1 MKIFIDESGQTGCI
15 TLSKNNE
22 LSFLQQPTFVNG
34 CVCVKTNEDEK
45 TLINKYKEFKEI
57 FNFESEI
64 KGTDLLT
71 RENNAAL
78 EYFIDNILNSYNF
91 IINFYDKKFYLS
103 SLIGLSVCGVL
114 AIYNETALYYSCI
127 SSLSFQDDDF
137 FIEYLNFIDDIN
149 VENLE
154 KYLKFL
160 KNYSYKYIS
169 YEQNMVA
176 NFASII
182 LDRNELT
189 LFVDDF
195 MCKGWYEDAT
205 KVNVINL
212 NSLSETIMFIK
223 EKFNIN
229 NSECLVFHDHIEEF
243 EDLIKLELGVFN
255 VNIQFE
261 ESAGNTLIE
270 IADNVSSIFA
280 HAFNK
285 VKKTKFQNC
294 MFDQNNFWNCN
305 LLSKIINKIGKSNIK
320 YTIPIPDWAA
330 ILSVT
335 DMFSDANANNKNMFI
350 FNYYYHMYSNEIYEE
365 LSSIDSTDAEELDKI
380 KK

>member
-15 TLSKNNE
+15 TLSRNNK

-34 CVCVKTNEDEK
+34 CVCAKTEDDEK
-45 TLINKYKEFKEI
+45 SLIKKYLEFKKM
-57 FNFESEI
+57 FNFNGEI

-71 RENNAAL
+71 RENNEAL
-78 EYFIDNILNSYNF
+78 DYFINNILNSNNF
-91 IINFYDKKFYLS
+91 IINFYDKKFYIA
-103 SLIGLSVCGVL
+103 SLIGMSVCGTF
-114 AIYNETALYYSCI
+114 ARYTHTELYYSCI

-137 FIEYLNFIDDIN
+137 FIEYLNFIENIN

-154 KYLKFL
+154 KYLIFL
-160 KNYSYKYIS
+160 KNYSYKYIP

-176 NFASII
+176 NIASII
-182 LDRNELT
+182 LDRKELN
-189 LFVDDF
+189 LFVNDF
-195 MCKGWYEDAT
+195 MCKGWYEDST

-212 NSLSETIMFIK
+212 NSLSEIIMFIK
-223 EKFNIN
+223 EKFDIS
-229 NSECLVFHDHIEEF
+229 NSEYLVYHDHIDEF
-243 EDLIKLELGVFN
+243 EELIKLELAAFN

-261 ESAGNTLIE
+261 ESDGNILME
-270 IADNVSSIFA
+270 IADNISSIFA

-285 VKKTKFQNC
+285 VKNTRFQKC
-294 MFDQNNFWNCN
+294 MFDENNSWNCN
-305 LLSKIINKIGKSNIK
+305 LLSKIIDKIGKSNIK

-335 DMFSDANANNKNMFI
+335 DIFATTNADNKNLFT
-350 FNYYYHMYSNEIYEE
+350 FNYYYQMYSIQIFEE
-365 LSSIDSTDAEELDKI
+365 LSSINSSDAEEFDKI